1 MAEVLIYQGFPPFGI
16 YSVSDYQ
23 RGCGFAAIH
32 GRRQYHRDRPSF
44 RNAENGHGGLVHNH
58 GIEGKDYIMN
68 SDGTLGYPKGY
79 DAAKDGLDTNFW
91 AGPQILR
98 KGY

>member
-1 MAEVLIYQGFPPFGI
+1 
-16 YSVSDYQ
+16 
-23 RGCGFAAIH
+23 
-32 GRRQYHRDRPSF
+32 
-44 RNAENGHGGLVHNH
+44 
-58 GIEGKDYIMN
+58 MN